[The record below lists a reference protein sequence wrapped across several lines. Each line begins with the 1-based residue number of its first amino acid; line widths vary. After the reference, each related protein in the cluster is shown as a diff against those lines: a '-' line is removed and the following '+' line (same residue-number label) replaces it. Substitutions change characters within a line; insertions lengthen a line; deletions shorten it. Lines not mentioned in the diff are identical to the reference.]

1 MHEMSIALDVCRI
14 AEERVG
20 ADQMGNVVTVGL
32 DVGAE
37 SGVELE
43 SLRFCLAALL
53 TQPPFSRAEA
63 AITCPPGD
71 DLRVTYIEVDDGH

>member
-14 AEERVG
+14 AQERAG
-20 ADQMGNVVTVGL
+20 IGRASNVVTVGME
-32 DVGAE
+32 VGPD

-53 TQPPFSRAEA
+53 TQPPFAHARAD
-63 AITCPPGD
+63 ITTPPGD
-71 DLRVTYIEVDDGH
+71 ALRVTYIEVDDGH